1 MHSLN
6 ATAPS
11 QRVKLPHHNRFWLMF
26 PHAHTCSSTY
36 PTSSL
41 LSSVVLRHDRSCAPI
56 DGTYLHR
63 QQLVGRGRRTERVAG
78 CDWRGVQ
85 GGARGEMRAHEPY
98 SFLLRALRPPLD
110 LERAVVKTLREVE
123 GRDIVGERRRTMN
136 WKVCHGWW
144 G

>member
-1 MHSLN
+1 
-6 ATAPS
+6 
-11 QRVKLPHHNRFWLMF
+11 
-26 PHAHTCSSTY
+26 
-36 PTSSL
+36 
-41 LSSVVLRHDRSCAPI
+41 
-56 DGTYLHR
+56 
-63 QQLVGRGRRTERVAG
+63 
-78 CDWRGVQ
+78 
-85 GGARGEMRAHEPY
+85 MRAHEPY